1 MRHPIQSQLYG
12 LPHGVLHVLNTFG
25 KLYNHISLMTQPIYY
40 LGDIRQATSKIQC
53 QTENFSISGLT
64 LSVNLLAT

>member
-25 KLYNHISLMTQPIYY
+25 KLILTAPHTPHRVTALGLEMTICIVY
-40 LGDIRQATSKIQC
+40 TM
-53 QTENFSISGLT
+53 T
-64 LSVNLLAT
+64 LIGRSPTLAPQ